1 MAADYI
7 PGRLSDLYIESL
19 GPFLAGAWLSMA
31 FRAWWRRHQE
41 QVLALPTMQLRLLLG
56 SSLFLLL
63 LGGFRLLWV
72 DLFLFAPMLWPLVEV
87 GWTLWRRSQ
96 QAAAP

>member
-1 MAADYI
+1 
-7 PGRLSDLYIESL
+7 
-19 GPFLAGAWLSMA
+19 
-31 FRAWWRRHQE
+31 
-41 QVLALPTMQLRLLLG
+41 MQLRLLLG